1 MKKTMHDA
9 SVIISSFN
17 QAETIKKILEVL
29 EDQSRQGGYSV
40 QVIIADDGSSSAV
53 VNSLVAEMKKCG
65 PSISTNLV
73 WQQNTEFRLAASR
86 NNGLAVADSEIVIFI
101 DGDCIP
107 DPGFLE
113 AHINVHAAHGGLALF
128 TGHRSFDLPANIDK
142 DSRRD
147 TLNRLKIKEAEES
160 YDIEKRAQS
169 AYPWGSIIGRN
180 FSFRHKFQD
189 HKFDENIVGWGIE
202 DISFAAEYFRLGCR
216 SYGYLKEASVTQIDD
231 FSSSGNPY
239 ETKSQKSIA
248 YAIANGALTMKKFE
262 ARNDIYRQMALF
274 LAHYTIP
281 FQYKDGQY
289 GYDSD
294 QANQFFRKSVSGLSY
309 TGAEATQIYDDAITN
324 LADFFNQNPSIKT
337 HPYIAGISKKTPEG
351 DGIKF
356 SFVFNGRC
364 LPPPHNAGAELLVVS
379 QAAQSIEALNS
390 LAVAEDMA
398 SQGKVP
404 PETKVVILDKNH
416 DQNDVGRIMARLAK
430 GKIVSAPGEIKAAQ
444 QGQSNQ
450 PRFDM

>member
-1 MKKTMHDA
+1 MKKSMHDA

-17 QAETIKKILEVL
+17 QAETIKKIIGVL
-29 EDQSRQGGYSV
+29 EDQACQGGYSV
-40 QVIIADDGSSSAV
+40 QVIVADDGSSSAQ
-53 VNSLVAEMKKCG
+53 VNDLVTEIKKHG

-107 DPGFLE
+107 DAGFLD
-113 AHINVHAAHGGLALF
+113 AHINAHAEHGGLALF
-128 TGHRSFDLPANIDK
+128 TGHRSFDLPEGADK
-142 DSRRD
+142 DAHRD
-147 TLNRLKIKEAEES
+147 TLDRLKIKESEEA

-169 AYPWGSIIGRN
+169 AHPWGSIIGRN

-216 SYGYLKEASVTQIDD
+216 SYSYLKDASVTQIDD

-262 ARNDIYRQMALF
+262 EQDGIYNQMALF
-274 LAHYTIP
+274 LAHYTVP

-289 GYDSD
+289 GYDAD
-294 QANQFFRKSVSGLSY
+294 QANQFFRKAASGLSY
-309 TGAEATQIYDDAITN
+309 TGADARQIYEDAITN
-324 LADFFNQNPSIKT
+324 LADFFNRNPGIKT
-337 HPYIAGISKKTPEG
+337 HPYIAGISTRTLEEG
-351 DGIKF
+351 EVKF
-356 SFVFNGRC
+356 SLVFNGGSF
-364 LPPPHNAGAELLVVS
+364 PQHDAGSEMLVVS
-379 QAAQSIEALNS
+379 QAAQSTEALKS
-390 LAVAEDMA
+390 LAVAEEMA
-398 SQGKVP
+398 SQGKVH
-404 PETKVVILDKNH
+404 PETRIVILGQNH
-416 DQNDVGRIMARLAK
+416 DESDVSRILARLAK
-430 GKIVSAPGEIKAAQ
+430 GKIVSASDEVKAGQ
-444 QGQSNQ
+444 QRQDNQ
-450 PRFDM
+450 PKFDV